1 VAKKEADMKGKFITL
16 EGCEGVGKSTQLNML
31 KEYLER
37 TNQDAFFTREPGGT
51 PVAEAIRQILL
62 DQTLVIEPKVEA
74 MLFATARISHI
85 DEVIIPNLEKGKI
98 VVSDRYVDSSLAYQG
113 FARNLGLEYV
123 QTVNKYAFD
132 VCMPDCTIF
141 IDMDPEFSWRKQKG
155 NKVFND
161 RLENEKLEFHKGCY
175 FGFKE
180 LARVFP
186 ERIVKIVPDIDKA
199 ETHRRIVE
207 ALKSKGV
214 IK

>member
-1 VAKKEADMKGKFITL
+1 MKGKFITL

-31 KEYLER
+31 KEYLEK
-37 TNQDAFFTREPGGT
+37 TGQEAFFTREPGGT
-51 PVAEAIRQILL
+51 PVAEAIRKILL
-62 DQTLVIEPKVEA
+62 DQSLTIEPKVEA

-85 DEVIIPNLEKGKI
+85 DEVIIPNLEQGKI
-98 VVSDRYVDSSLAYQG
+98 VISDRYIDSSFAYQG
-113 FARNLGLEYV
+113 FARNLGLDFV

-141 IDMDPEFSWRKQKG
+141 IDMDPEFSWRRQKG
-155 NKVFND
+155 NKISND

-175 FGFKE
+175 IGFTE
-180 LARVFP
+180 LAKVFKD
-186 ERIVKIVPDIDKA
+186 RIIKIIPDIDKN

-207 ALKSKGV
+207 ALKNKGV

>member
-1 VAKKEADMKGKFITL
+1 MKGKFITL

-31 KEYLER
+31 KEYLEK
-37 TNQDAFFTREPGGT
+37 TGQEAFFTREPGGT
-51 PVAEAIRQILL
+51 PVAEAIRKILL
-62 DQTLVIEPKVEA
+62 DQSLTIEPKVEA

-85 DEVIIPNLEKGKI
+85 DEVIIPNLEQGKI
-98 VVSDRYVDSSLAYQG
+98 VISDRYIDSSLAYQG
-113 FARNLGLEYV
+113 FARNLGLDFV

-141 IDMDPEFSWRKQKG
+141 IDMDPEFSWRRQKG
-155 NKVFND
+155 NKISND

-175 FGFKE
+175 IGFTE
-180 LARVFP
+180 LGKVFKD
-186 ERIVKIVPDIDKA
+186 RIIKIVPDIDKN

-207 ALKSKGV
+207 ALKNKGV

>member
-1 VAKKEADMKGKFITL
+1 MKVKFITL

-31 KEYLER
+31 KEYLEK
-37 TNQDAFFTREPGGT
+37 TGQEAFFTREPGGT
-51 PVAEAIRQILL
+51 PVAEAIRKILL
-62 DQTLVIEPKVEA
+62 DQSLTIEPKVEA

-85 DEVIIPNLEKGKI
+85 DEVIIPNLEQGKI
-98 VVSDRYVDSSLAYQG
+98 VISDRYIDSSLAYQG
-113 FARNLGLEYV
+113 FARNLGLDFV

-141 IDMDPEFSWRKQKG
+141 IDMDPEFSWRRQKG
-155 NKVFND
+155 NKISND

-175 FGFKE
+175 IGFTE
-180 LARVFP
+180 LAKVFKD
-186 ERIVKIVPDIDKA
+186 RIIKIVPDIDKN

-207 ALKSKGV
+207 ALKNKGV